1 MVQSLR
7 HLPLYF
13 TLGFNIAVIPAFT
26 QEQPR
31 KLPTL
36 SQSMQIN
43 FGNVNKKI
51 MAMAQDFP
59 ESKYDYRPGPD
70 VRSFAE
76 VILHV
81 AASNNYVAKT
91 ANGEKLE
98 WAELSRDKYK
108 TKADIVEAL
117 KQSIATSTD
126 VLKAF
131 TDERLAKSPA
141 PWPSYIEHAGEHYGQ
156 LVVYYRVNGLVPPGS
171 RPKDKTD

>member
-1 MVQSLR
+1 MMIQSLR
-7 HLPLYF
+7 YLPLF
-13 TLGFNIAVIPAFT
+13 FAIGVVPVFA
-26 QEQPR
+26 QDQPR

-51 MAMAQDFP
+51 LAMAQDFP
-59 ESKYDYRPGPD
+59 ESKYNYRPGPD
-70 VRSFAE
+70 VRTFAE

-91 ANGEKLE
+91 ANGEKVE
-98 WAELSRDKYK
+98 WAELARDKYK
-108 TKADIVEAL
+108 TRADIVDAL
-117 KQSIATSTD
+117 KESIATSTA
-126 VLKAF
+126 VLKEF